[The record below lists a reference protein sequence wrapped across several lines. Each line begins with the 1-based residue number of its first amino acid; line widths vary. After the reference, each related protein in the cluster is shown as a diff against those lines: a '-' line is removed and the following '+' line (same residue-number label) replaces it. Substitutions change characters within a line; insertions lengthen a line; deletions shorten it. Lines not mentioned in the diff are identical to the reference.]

1 MIEENILRFGYSD
14 ISVRADIMTNTISFK
29 QITTELECDTISSKD
44 VNYTDNIINI
54 RINDFDEYY
63 EFYKCLKEVN
73 KRNITQFTFKDYVFN
88 FNNYNEKS
96 IIVIEKNLTK
106 AALTIILSNGA

>member
-1 MIEENILRFGYSD
+1 MIEGNILRFGHGD
-14 ISVRADIMTNTISFK
+14 ISITADIITNTINFK
-29 QITTELECDTISSKD
+29 QISTQLECGTVSPKD
-44 VNYTDNIINI
+44 INYTDNIINI

-63 EFYKCLKEVN
+63 EFYKCLREVN

-96 IIVIEKNLTK
+96 IIVIEKYLNK
-106 AALTIILSNGA
+106 ASLTIILSEAA